1 MVKGGLL
8 SYCSEHQFVHIAK
21 PEISLEVGCTKVL
34 NFHFDRQHHLRILP
48 GFFVFPLQGVTFG
61 ASVKARAS
69 GPAPPPS
76 STTFSTAVNKSQ
88 SATSSSSGA
97 GGVASLGTTPLPL
110 SPVLEGNVLTSN
122 QNAENMQ
129 GVGQREGVVSEGRG
143 SSENVK
149 KEVGEGEELER
160 SIQEALA
167 AQQLLEKAAM
177 SGISEW

>member
-1 MVKGGLL
+1 M
-8 SYCSEHQFVHIAK
+8 
-21 PEISLEVGCTKVL
+21 
-34 NFHFDRQHHLRILP
+34 
-48 GFFVFPLQGVTFG
+48 
-61 ASVKARAS
+61 
-69 GPAPPPS
+69 
-76 STTFSTAVNKSQ
+76 
-88 SATSSSSGA
+88 
-97 GGVASLGTTPLPL
+97 
-110 SPVLEGNVLTSN
+110 LTSN